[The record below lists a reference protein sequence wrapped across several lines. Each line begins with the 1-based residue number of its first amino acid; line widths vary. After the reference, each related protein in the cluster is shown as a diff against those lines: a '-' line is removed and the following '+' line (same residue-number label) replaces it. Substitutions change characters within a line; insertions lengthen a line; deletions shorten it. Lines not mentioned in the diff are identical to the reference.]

1 MQILKLTGKPHPH
14 IVETLGAFQYGD
26 TFSIVFPLAE
36 SNLEDYL
43 GTEQPFTSDY
53 LWEQMQGISDGL
65 AYLHGLQDDDV
76 DEGSKKG
83 KNEHPKDYI
92 VMAYHLDLKPE
103 NILIMNG
110 KMQIADFGLSKVQ
123 SKLLQERYRYD
134 SSGPWEEAG
143 YKPYAPPE
151 YLGTGPKN
159 YAGHDIFSLGGIF
172 SEVATHDIRL
182 TDKETSKGRV
192 SVQEYRTR
200 RMMDE
205 ESSVLYRSQ
214 SFYNGDKM
222 KKSVHDQHELLLK
235 AGRDAEDT
243 ELWQSIFYQKP
254 FLELITQMLTL
265 DPRQRGTAN
274 YVANTLKT
282 LLEDTKEKQK
292 NFSSHMREPSRV
304 APTIWEEAESGK
316 LQIDYEKLKDA
327 PFL

>member
-1 MQILKLTGKPHPH
+1 MH
-14 IVETLGAFQYGD
+14 
-26 TFSIVFPLAE
+26 
-36 SNLEDYL
+36 
-43 GTEQPFTSDY
+43 
-53 LWEQMQGISDGL
+53 GITDGL
-65 AYLHGLQDDDV
+65 AYIHGLQDDDV

-83 KNEHPKDYI
+83 KNEHLKDYI

-134 SSGPWEEAG
+134 SSGPSEEAG
-143 YKPYAPPE
+143 YKTYAPPE
-151 YLGTGPKN
+151 YLRTGPKN

-182 TDKETSKGRV
+182 TDKETSKGKF
-192 SVQEYRTR
+192 SVQEYRTK

-205 ESSVLYRSQ
+205 EIPALVRDQ
-214 SFYNGDKM
+214 SFYKGEEM
-222 KKSVHDQHELLLK
+222 KKSVHDQHKDLLEAVRRAK
-235 AGRDAEDT
+235 DRGDT
-243 ELWQSIFYQKP
+243 ELWQSIFYPETFQ
-254 FLELITQMLTL
+254 LIDQMLTL

-274 YVANTLKT
+274 YVANTIKT

-292 NFSSHMREPSRV
+292 NISSHMREPSRV

-316 LQIDYEKLKDA
+316 LQIDYEKSKDA